1 MSNILYNQKSI
12 NMMARRK
19 SRGGMLVT
27 SDGTWSK
34 KMA

>member
-1 MSNILYNQKSI
+1 
-12 NMMARRK
+12 MMARRK